1 MEMTSWTR
9 LAGAPLATYALDA
22 PRHVFFVARGTL
34 SVTTNYAT
42 CACARCG
49 AKRCSTSLIPAF
61 ANKIHVCF
69 SYYYQP
75 RHACMDGYICMGWE
89 PADRPS
95 SATQRDPRRG
105 CACWQHVSEALL
117 PGSECE
123 APIESE
129 VSIKVAN

>member
-69 SYYYQP
+69 LIIINHVMPAWMDIYAWDGNQLIGHHQ
-75 RHACMDGYICMGWE
+75 RHNVI
-89 PADRPS
+89 
-95 SATQRDPRRG
+95 RG
-105 CACWQHVSEALL
+105 GVALV
-117 PGSECE
+117 GSM
-123 APIESE
+123 
-129 VSIKVAN
+129 